1 MPEDEQTP
9 QPDDR
14 DPYEPPAVTAL
25 GYVADLTLD
34 TGGSPTDF
42 SDARLKDEI
51 RPLDGALERLRSLRT
66 C

>member
-34 TGGSPTDF
+34 TGGSPAI
-42 SDARLKDEI
+42 SDARVKDEI
-51 RPLDGALERLRSLRT
+51 RPLGGALERLRSLRT
-66 C
+66 R

>member
-1 MPEDEQTP
+1 MPDDEQTP

-14 DPYEPPAVTAL
+14 DPYEPPAVIAL

-34 TGGSPTDF
+34 DGGSPAY

-66 C
+66 R